1 MAANKEEVMK
11 AKGSRRL
18 VRWLGL
24 ALAVA
29 ALAAPSAQAVLA
41 EGISGS
47 PYSTEATNQTRL
59 YADDLHGSV
68 PASPSSIQS
77 RLFADDRHESVPSS
91 PVVIRSRLFAD
102 DSHALLSSQVAD
114 TPRGYAPINTRVR
127 PEVPVVT
134 SQAISD
140 SSGFDW
146 GDASIGGGIIFALVG
161 FGAAVLAARQTRRS
175 RLSAV

>member
-41 EGISGS
+41 EGVSGS
-47 PYSTEATNQTRL
+47 PYFTERTTQPRL
-59 YADDLHGSV
+59 YADDLH
-68 PASPSSIQS
+68 ASLPSSPVSIKS
-77 RLFADDRHESVPSS
+77 RLYADDRHVSLAP
-91 PVVIRSRLFAD
+91 LLAD
-102 DSHALLSSQVAD
+102 A
-114 TPRGYAPINTRVR
+114 PRGYAPINTRVR
-127 PEVPVVT
+127 RDVPVVT
-134 SQAISD
+134 SQAVSG
-140 SSGFDW
+140 SSSFDW
-146 GDASIGGGIIFALVG
+146 GDASIGAGVIFTLVG

-175 RLSAV
+175 RLSTV